1 VCVCVPDDDHVVDL
15 PGRAQIVAALRA
27 CVQDARVQV
36 EGMQVIRNLVWGK
49 AEEQNS
55 VAAAGGIEAIIAGMQ
70 AHRENVDVQ
79 EMGYGLVRMW
89 CLL

>member
-1 VCVCVPDDDHVVDL
+1 VPDDDHVVDL